1 MTFFIASS
9 TGELLF
15 TNGGSTCRDCM
26 SRHKGSFYTRIDC
39 PVNHCNMRFGSMES
53 KGYFLFL
60 CSDEAQTKTT
70 ALFKE
75 KINML
80 SYVVPAML
88 EFRAEVEKTAKRKEV
103 EKYSKVVHN
112 LKSLN
117 AQSIL
122 AQYRFI
128 SQDAFVDRYD
138 NLFDYV
144 LNEVKNRPRDAAI
157 ALFKQAKSNAHM
169 KTEFTSH
176 EKLAMDN
183 PALYKQTH
191 IIRKVI
197 LNVYHSFDYDFRE
210 NHVSFRI
217 TESDIR
223 AIVDYDTVRLAIY
236 HILSNAVKYIAPNSC
251 LQTEISLDEGK
262 SNAVVDFK
270 MHSLYIKPEELD
282 LIFNDHY
289 SGESVR
295 QSNLQGSG
303 LGMGLIK
310 KAILLNGGDFIVIP
324 GKKFKKS
331 NYAENIFR
339 LILPVNRI

>member
-1 MTFFIASS
+1 MTFFIVSS

-15 TNGGSTCRDCM
+15 TNGGSTCRECM
-26 SRHKGSFYTRIDC
+26 SRHKGFSYTRIDC
-39 PVNHCNMRFGSMES
+39 AVNHCNMRFGSMES
-53 KGYFLFL
+53 KGYILHL

-128 SQDAFVDRYD
+128 PQDAFVDKYE
-138 NLFDYV
+138 NLFEYV
-144 LNEVKNRPRDAAI
+144 LDEVRNRPRDAAV
-157 ALFKQAKSNAHM
+157 ALIKQAKSNAHM

-183 PALYKQTH
+183 PALFKQTH

-217 TESDIR
+217 TETDIR
-223 AIVDYDTVRLAIY
+223 AIIDYDTVRLAIY

-251 LQTEISLDEGK
+251 LQTEITLDESK
-262 SNAVVDFK
+262 SNAIVDFK
-270 MHSLYIKPEELD
+270 MHSLYIKPEESE

-289 SGESVR
+289 SGESVI

-310 KAILLNGGDFIVIP
+310 KAILLNGGNFIVIP

-331 NYAENIFR
+331 NFAENVFR
-339 LILPVNRI
+339 LLLPVKRL

>member
-1 MTFFIASS
+1 MTFFIVSS

-15 TNGGSTCRDCM
+15 TNGGSTCRECM
-26 SRHKGSFYTRIDC
+26 SRHKESSYTRIDC
-39 PVNHCNMRFGSMES
+39 PVNHCIMRFGSMES
-53 KGYFLFL
+53 KGCILLL

-80 SYVVPAML
+80 SYVVPSML

-117 AQSIL
+117 AKSIL

-128 SQDAFVDRYD
+128 PQDAFVDKYE
-138 NLFDYV
+138 NLFEYV
-144 LNEVKNRPRDAAI
+144 LDEVKNRPRDAAV
-157 ALFKQAKSNAHM
+157 ALIKQAKNNAHM

-183 PALYKQTH
+183 PALFKQTH

-262 SNAVVDFK
+262 NNAIIDFK
-270 MHSLYIKPEELD
+270 MRSLYIKPDEID

-295 QSNLQGSG
+295 LSKLQGSG

-310 KAILLNGGDFIVIP
+310 KAILLNGGNFIVIP

-331 NYAENIFR
+331 NYAENVFR
-339 LILPVNRI
+339 LILPVNRV

>member
-1 MTFFIASS
+1 MTFFIISS

-15 TNGGSTCRDCM
+15 TNGGSTCRECM
-26 SRHKGSFYTRIDC
+26 SQHKEAAYARIDC
-39 PVNHCNMRFGSMES
+39 PMSHCNMRFGRMDS
-53 KGYFLFL
+53 KGVILYL
-60 CSDEAQTKTT
+60 CSDETQTKTT

-75 KINML
+75 KINIL

-88 EFRAEVEKTAKRKEV
+88 EFRNEVEKTSKQQEV

-128 SQDAFVDRYD
+128 PQEAFTERYD
-138 NLFDYV
+138 NLFEYV
-144 LNEVKNRPRDAAI
+144 LNEVKNRPKDAAV
-157 ALFKQAKSNAHM
+157 ALLKQAKSNAHM

-183 PALYKQTH
+183 PVLFKQTH

-210 NHVSFRI
+210 NNVSFRI
-217 TESDIR
+217 TETDIR
-223 AIVDYDTVRLAIY
+223 AIIDYDTVRLAIY

-251 LQTEISLDEGK
+251 LQTEISLDEGNI
-262 SNAVVDFK
+262 NAVVDFK
-270 MHSLYIKPEELD
+270 MQSLYIKPEEKD
-282 LIFNDHY
+282 LIFDDHY
-289 SGESVR
+289 SGESVK
-295 QSNLQGSG
+295 QLNLQGSG
-303 LGMGLIK
+303 LGMGLIR
-310 KAILLNGGDFIVIP
+310 KAILLNGGNFIVIP
-324 GKKFKKS
+324 GKKFRKR
-331 NYAENIFR
+331 NYAENVFR
-339 LILPVNRI
+339 LILPVNRV

>member
-1 MTFFIASS
+1 MTFFIVSS
-9 TGELLF
+9 VGELLF
-15 TNGGSTCRDCM
+15 TNGGSTCRECM
-26 SRHKGSFYTRIDC
+26 SRYKELSYTRIDC
-39 PVNHCNMRFGSMES
+39 SMYQCSMRFGSMES
-53 KGYFLFL
+53 KGFVLYL
-60 CSDEAQTKTT
+60 CSNESQTKTT

-88 EFRAEVEKTAKRKEV
+88 EFRNEVEKTAKREEV

-128 SQDAFVDRYD
+128 PQDAFADKYE

-144 LNEVKNRPRDAAI
+144 LNEVKNRPKEAAI
-157 ALFKQAKSNAHM
+157 ALLKQAKSNAHM

-183 PALYKQTH
+183 PALYKQAH

-210 NHVSFRI
+210 NHVTFRI
-217 TESDIR
+217 TETDAR
-223 AIVDYDTVRLAIY
+223 AIIDYDTVRLAFY

-251 LQTEISLDEGK
+251 LHTEISFDEEK
-262 SNAVVDFK
+262 NNVIVDFK
-270 MHSLYIKPEELD
+270 MHSLYINPEELD
-282 LIFNDHY
+282 AIFKDHY

-295 QSNLQGSG
+295 QLNLQGLG

-310 KAILLNGGDFIVIP
+310 KAILLNGGNFIVIP

-339 LILPVNRI
+339 LLLPVNRL

>member
-1 MTFFIASS
+1 MTFFIVSS

-15 TNGGSTCRDCM
+15 TNGGSTCRECM
-26 SRHKGSFYTRIDC
+26 SHHNESAYTRIDC
-39 PVNHCNMRFGSMES
+39 PMSHCNMRFGRMES
-53 KGYFLFL
+53 KGVILYL
-60 CSDEAQTKTT
+60 CSDETQTKTT

-88 EFRAEVEKTAKRKEV
+88 EFRNEVEKTSKQQEV

-128 SQDAFVDRYD
+128 PQEAFTDRYD
-138 NLFDYV
+138 NLFEYV
-144 LNEVKNRPRDAAI
+144 LNEVKNRPKDAAV
-157 ALFKQAKSNAHM
+157 ALLKQAKSNAHM

-183 PALYKQTH
+183 PALFKQTH
-191 IIRKVI
+191 IVRKVI

-210 NHVSFRI
+210 NNVSFRI
-217 TESDIR
+217 TETDIR
-223 AIVDYDTVRLAIY
+223 AIIDYDTVRLAIY

-251 LQTEISLDEGK
+251 LQTEISLDEGNN
-262 SNAVVDFK
+262 NAVVDFK
-270 MHSLYIKPEELD
+270 MQSLYIKPEERD
-282 LIFNDHY
+282 LIFDDHY
-289 SGESVR
+289 SGESVK
-295 QSNLQGSG
+295 QLNLQGSG
-303 LGMGLIK
+303 LGMGLIR
-310 KAILLNGGDFIVIP
+310 KAILLNGGNFIVIP
-324 GKKFKKS
+324 GKKFKKRI
-331 NYAENIFR
+331 YAENIFR

>member
-1 MTFFIASS
+1 MTFFVESS
-9 TGELLF
+9 AGELLF
-15 TNGGSTCRDCM
+15 TNGGSTCRECM
-26 SRHKGSFYTRIDC
+26 LRHRESTYERIDC
-39 PVNHCNMRFGSMES
+39 PMNQCNMRFGKLDS
-53 KGYFLFL
+53 KGYNLFL
-60 CSDEAQTKTT
+60 CSDESQTKTT
-70 ALFKE
+70 SLFRE

-88 EFRAEVEKTAKRKEV
+88 EFRNEVEKTAKQQEV

-117 AQSIL
+117 AQSLL

-128 SQDAFVDRYD
+128 SQDAFVDRYE
-138 NLFDYV
+138 NLFEYV
-144 LNEVKNRPRDAAI
+144 LNEVKNRPKEAAI
-157 ALFKQAKSNAHM
+157 ALIKQAKSNAHM

-210 NHVSFRI
+210 NCVSFRI
-217 TESDIR
+217 TETDIR
-223 AIVDYDTVRLAIY
+223 AIIDYDTVRLAIY

-251 LQTEISLDEGK
+251 LQTDISLDEER
-262 SNAVVDFK
+262 NNVIVDFK
-270 MHSLYIKPEELD
+270 MHSLYIKPEELNMV
-282 LIFNDHY
+282 FEDHY
-289 SGESVR
+289 SGETVR
-295 QSNLQGSG
+295 QQNLQGSG
-303 LGMGLIK
+303 LGMGLIR

-331 NYAENIFR
+331 NFAENIFR
-339 LILPVNRI
+339 LLLPVNRL

>member
-1 MTFFIASS
+1 MTFFIVSS
-9 TGELLF
+9 TRELLF
-15 TNGGSTCRDCM
+15 TNGGSTCRECM
-26 SRHKGSFYTRIDC
+26 SHHKDSAYTRIDC
-39 PVNHCNMRFGSMES
+39 PLNHCNVRFGSMDS
-53 KGYFLFL
+53 KGYVLFL
-60 CSDEAQTKTT
+60 CSDESQTKTT
-70 ALFKE
+70 TLFKE

-88 EFRAEVEKTAKRKEV
+88 EFRNEVEKTAKQQEV

-128 SQDAFVDRYD
+128 PQDAFVDKYE
-138 NLFDYV
+138 NLFEYV
-144 LNEVKNRPRDAAI
+144 LDEVKNRPKEAAI
-157 ALFKQAKSNAHM
+157 ALIKQAKSNAHM

-183 PALYKQTH
+183 PALFKQTH

-210 NHVSFRI
+210 NHVFFRI
-217 TESDIR
+217 TETDIR
-223 AIVDYDTVRLAIY
+223 AIIDYDTVRLAIY

-251 LQTEISLDEGK
+251 LQTEISLDEE
-262 SNAVVDFK
+262 NNNVIVDFK
-270 MHSLYIKPEELD
+270 MQSLYIKPEELD

-289 SGESVR
+289 SGESVK
-295 QSNLQGSG
+295 QLNLQGTG

-310 KAILLNGGDFIVIP
+310 KAILLNGGNFTVIP
-324 GKKFKKS
+324 GIKFKKS
-331 NYAENIFR
+331 NYADNVFR
-339 LILPVNRI
+339 LTLPLNRM